1 MKQKQL
7 QLTIRKMKRNSNIL
21 FVLSLVCVVGF
32 VGCRSR
38 RVVRTEQQYAAQR
51 YEGQRDSTQQIATV
65 AQRQAHHQ
73 WQGATL
79 EFEWQP
85 PRDSSSAKVR
95 IKLQQQQEVHQQAA
109 TNALVAQEVH
119 QSRVEAYQVQQYQKQ
134 EQRQQ
139 GTTYQYW
146 LWGLVI
152 VGVLIMCKRQI
163 GK

>member
-1 MKQKQL
+1 MKK
-7 QLTIRKMKRNSNIL
+7 KPNIPV
-21 FVLSLVCVVGF
+21 VLSLVCVVGL

-38 RVVRTEQQYAAQR
+38 RVVRTEQQYAAQH
-51 YEGQRDSTQQIATV
+51 YQVQRDSVQQIATV

-85 PRDSSSAKVR
+85 PRDSSNAKVR
-95 IKLQQQQEVHQQAA
+95 IKLQQQQEAHQQAA
-109 TNALVAQEVH
+109 TNALLAQRADL
-119 QSRVEAYQVQQYQKQ
+119 SRIEAYQVQRHQRE

-146 LWGLVI
+146 LLGLVI

>member
-1 MKQKQL
+1 MKK
-7 QLTIRKMKRNSNIL
+7 KPNIP
-21 FVLSLVCVVGF
+21 FVLSLVCVVGL

-38 RVVRTEQQYAAQR
+38 RVVRAEQQYTAQR
-51 YEGQRDSTQQIATV
+51 YEVQRDSVQQITTA

-95 IKLQQQQEVHQQAA
+95 IKLQQQQEAHQQEA
-109 TNALVAQEVH
+109 TSALVAQRAD

-134 EQRQQ
+134 EQREQR
-139 GTTYQYW
+139 TVPHYW
-146 LWGLVI
+146 LWGLML
-152 VGVLIMCKRQI
+152 VGILIIYKRQI

>member
-1 MKQKQL
+1 MKK
-7 QLTIRKMKRNSNIL
+7 NPNIPV
-21 FVLSLVCVVGF
+21 VLSLVCVIGL

-38 RVVRTEQQYAAQR
+38 RVVRTEQQYTAQR
-51 YEGQRDSTQQIATV
+51 YEVQRDSVQQIATV

-95 IKLQQQQEVHQQAA
+95 IKLQQQQEAHQQAA
-109 TNALVAQEVH
+109 TNTLVAQRAE
-119 QSRVEAYQVQQYQKQ
+119 QSRVEAYQVQQYQRE

-139 GTTYQYW
+139 HTVPYYW

>member
-1 MKQKQL
+1 MKK
-7 QLTIRKMKRNSNIL
+7 KPNIPV
-21 FVLSLVCVVGF
+21 VLSLVCMVGL

-38 RVVRTEQQYAAQR
+38 RVVRVEQQYTAQR
-51 YEGQRDSTQQIATV
+51 YEVQRDSVQQIATA

-85 PRDSSSAKVR
+85 PCDSSSAKVR
-95 IKLQQQQEVHQQAA
+95 IKLQQQQEAHQQAV
-109 TNALVAQEVH
+109 TNTLVAQEVH
-119 QSRVEAYQVQQYQKQ
+119 QSRVEAYQVQRHQRE

-146 LWGLVI
+146 LWGLVL

>member
-1 MKQKQL
+1 MKK
-7 QLTIRKMKRNSNIL
+7 KPNIPV
-21 FVLSLVCVVGF
+21 VLSLVCAIGL

-51 YEGQRDSTQQIATV
+51 YEVQRDSMQQIATA

-85 PRDSSSAKVR
+85 PRDSSNAKVR
-95 IKLQQQQEVHQQAA
+95 IKLQQQQEAHQQAV
-109 TNALVAQEVH
+109 TNALVAQRAD
-119 QSRVEAYQVQQYQKQ
+119 QSRVEAYQVQRHQRE
-134 EQRQQ
+134 EQREQR
-139 GTTYQYW
+139 TVSHYW
-146 LWGLVI
+146 LWGLVL
-152 VGVLIMCKRQI
+152 VGILIMYKRQI

>member
-1 MKQKQL
+1 MKK
-7 QLTIRKMKRNSNIL
+7 NSNIP
-21 FVLSLVCVVGF
+21 FVLSLVCAIGLVGY
-32 VGCRSR
+32 RSR
-38 RVVRTEQQYAAQR
+38 RVVRVEQQYAAQH
-51 YEGQRDSTQQIATV
+51 YQVQHDSVQQIAT
-65 AQRQAHHQ
+65 ATQRQAHHQ

-85 PRDSSSAKVR
+85 PRDSSNAKVR
-95 IKLQQQQEVHQQAA
+95 IKLQQQQEAHQQAA
-109 TNALVAQEVH
+109 TNTLVAQEVH

-152 VGVLIMCKRQI
+152 VGVLIMCKRHI

>member
-1 MKQKQL
+1 MKK
-7 QLTIRKMKRNSNIL
+7 KPNIP
-21 FVLSLVCVVGF
+21 FVLSLVCVIGL

-38 RVVRTEQQYAAQR
+38 WVVRAEQQYTAQR
-51 YEGQRDSTQQIATV
+51 YEVQRDSVQQITTA

-79 EFEWQP
+79 EFEWLP
-85 PRDSSSAKVR
+85 PRDSSNAKVR
-95 IKLQQQQEVHQQAA
+95 IKLQQQQEAHQQAA

-119 QSRVEAYQVQQYQKQ
+119 QSKVEAYQVQQYQKQ

>member
-1 MKQKQL
+1 MKK
-7 QLTIRKMKRNSNIL
+7 KPNIPV
-21 FVLSLVCVVGF
+21 VLSLVCVVGL

-38 RVVRTEQQYAAQR
+38 RVVRAEQQYTAQR
-51 YEGQRDSTQQIATV
+51 YEGQRDSTQQIATA

-95 IKLQQQQEVHQQAA
+95 IKLQQEQEAHQQEA
-109 TNALVAQEVH
+109 TSALVAQRAD
-119 QSRVEAYQVQQYQKQ
+119 QSRVEAHQVQQYQKQ
-134 EQRQQ
+134 EQREQR
-139 GTTYQYW
+139 TVPHYW
-146 LWGLVI
+146 LWGLVL
-152 VGVLIMCKRQI
+152 VGMLIIYKRHI

>member
-1 MKQKQL
+1 MKK
-7 QLTIRKMKRNSNIL
+7 KPNIP
-21 FVLSLVCVVGF
+21 FVLSLVCVIGL

-38 RVVRTEQQYAAQR
+38 RVVRTEQQYAAQH
-51 YEGQRDSTQQIATV
+51 YQVQRDSVQQIATA

-85 PRDSSSAKVR
+85 PRDSSNAKVR
-95 IKLQQQQEVHQQAA
+95 IKLQQQQEAHQQAA
-109 TNALVAQEVH
+109 TNALVAQRAE

-134 EQRQQ
+134 EQREQR
-139 GTTYQYW
+139 TVSHYW
-146 LWGLVI
+146 LWGLVL
-152 VGVLIMCKRQI
+152 VGILIMYKRYI

>member
-1 MKQKQL
+1 MKK
-7 QLTIRKMKRNSNIL
+7 NPNIP
-21 FVLSLVCVVGF
+21 FVLSLVCVIGL

-38 RVVRTEQQYAAQR
+38 RVVRTEQQYAAQH
-51 YEGQRDSTQQIATV
+51 YQLQRDSVQQIATA
-65 AQRQAHHQ
+65 AQKQAHHQ
-73 WQGATL
+73 WQRTTL
-79 EFEWQP
+79 ELEWQP
-85 PRDSSSAKVR
+85 SCDSSSAKVR
-95 IKLQQQQEVHQQAA
+95 IKLQQQQEAHQQAV
-109 TNALVAQEVH
+109 TNTLVAQRAEH
-119 QSRVEAYQVQQYQKQ
+119 SRVEAYQVQQYQKQ

>member
-1 MKQKQL
+1 MKK
-7 QLTIRKMKRNSNIL
+7 NPNIP
-21 FVLSLVCVVGF
+21 FVLSLVCAIGL

-38 RVVRTEQQYAAQR
+38 RVVRIEQQYAAQH
-51 YEGQRDSTQQIATV
+51 YKEQHDSVQQIAIA

-79 EFEWQP
+79 EFEWQL

-95 IKLQQQQEVHQQAA
+95 IKLQQQQEAHQQAA
-109 TNALVAQEVH
+109 TNTLVAQEVH

>member
-1 MKQKQL
+1 MKK
-7 QLTIRKMKRNSNIL
+7 KPNIP
-21 FVLSLVCVVGF
+21 FVLSLVCVVGL

-38 RVVRTEQQYAAQR
+38 RVVRAEQQYTAQR
-51 YEGQRDSTQQIATV
+51 YEVQRDSAQQIATA

-95 IKLQQQQEVHQQAA
+95 IKLQQQQEVHQQEA
-109 TNALVAQEVH
+109 TSALVAQRAD

-134 EQRQQ
+134 EQREQR
-139 GTTYQYW
+139 TVPHYW
-146 LWGLVI
+146 LWGLVL
-152 VGVLIMCKRQI
+152 VGILIIYKRHI

>member
-1 MKQKQL
+1 MKK
-7 QLTIRKMKRNSNIL
+7 KSNIP
-21 FVLSLVCVVGF
+21 FVLSLVCAIGL

-38 RVVRTEQQYAAQR
+38 RVVRTEQQYTAQR
-51 YEGQRDSTQQIATV
+51 YEVQRDSVQQIATV
-65 AQRQAHHQ
+65 AQRQTHHQ

-85 PRDSSSAKVR
+85 PQDSSNAKVR
-95 IKLQQQQEVHQQAA
+95 IKLQQQQEAHQQAV
-109 TNALVAQEVH
+109 TNTLVAQRAD

-134 EQRQQ
+134 EQREQ
-139 GTTYQYW
+139 GSTYQYW
-146 LWGLVI
+146 LWGLVL